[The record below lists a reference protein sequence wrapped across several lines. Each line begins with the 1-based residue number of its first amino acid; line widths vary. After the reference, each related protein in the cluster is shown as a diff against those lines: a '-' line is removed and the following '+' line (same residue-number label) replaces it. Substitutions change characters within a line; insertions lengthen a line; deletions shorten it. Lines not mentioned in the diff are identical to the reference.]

1 MAASPERPGRDVAAA
16 AASETPAGISAAT
29 ATATTVSVLTHPLRT
44 FSQLAELLSIYCLC
58 AQ

>member
-1 MAASPERPGRDVAAA
+1 VTVAAA
-16 AASETPAGISAAT
+16 AAPEIPAGISAAT
-29 ATATTVSVLTHPLRT
+29 ATVTTVSVTTHPVRT